1 MGNPLWI
8 YFHFM
13 VNLPAS
19 DSIIPEPRTSGGG
32 YQWGYQYHIG
42 CTVTNLTNW
51 WNKKQPRGIPLPP
64 RGDPPFL
71 VSNQKR
77 WYTLSF
83 VVACHVW
90 SRKSEMLFAMC
101 NCKTAV
107 VQPMGIG
114 WMLVVHNNSWGWLS
128 FATNW
133 CFLWFAILFSTS
145 RNSTNLR
152 QLKQGQKAMGNQ
164 SISHCFPFQPFS
176 TQQKSANTKK
186 KHNTIVGGFK
196 FVWKNIV
203 RQIGKLPQ
211 FPGWKQRKKHWNHH
225 LEHQPP
231 SCDSQHLAALCT
243 DSS

>member
-77 WYTLSF
+77 WCTLSF

-114 WMLVVHNNSWGWLS
+114 WMLV
-128 FATNW
+128 
-133 CFLWFAILFSTS
+133 
-145 RNSTNLR
+145 
-152 QLKQGQKAMGNQ
+152 
-164 SISHCFPFQPFS
+164 S
-176 TQQKSANTKK
+176 TQQFLRMTFLCNQLVFFVVCHLVFNIKKLHKSPSAETRPESYGQSIHLTLFPLSTIFNPTKISKHKK

-203 RQIGKLPQ
+203 RQIGNLPQ
-211 FPGWKQRKKHWNHH
+211 FPGWKQRKTHWNHH